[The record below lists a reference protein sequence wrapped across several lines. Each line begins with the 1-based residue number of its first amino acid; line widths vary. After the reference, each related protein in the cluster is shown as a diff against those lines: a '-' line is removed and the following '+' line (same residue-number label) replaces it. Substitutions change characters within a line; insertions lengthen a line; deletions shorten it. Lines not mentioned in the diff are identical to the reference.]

1 MCLRMCISLV
11 AGEGFCTKKLESAGS
26 IYNQIKKDMDQEEV
40 MSLVAVL
47 AFMVKVDEEI
57 HISEKKTFRII
68 CNRFGLKSV
77 DLNQILVNPLSLR
90 HQLQDIH
97 TQDAKTLLVNL
108 LALISAKD
116 GIICHSEE
124 HSLLKIMEI
133 LGESIS
139 DYPFFDQQ
147 GMLNIDKVLNYEMQ
161 FLAKLPPIDPI

>member
-1 MCLRMCISLV
+1 MCISLV
-11 AGEGFCTKKLESAGS
+11 VGEGFYTKKLEPAGS
-26 IYNQIKKDMDQEEV
+26 LYNQINKDIDQEEV

-57 HISEKKTFRII
+57 HISEKETFRII
-68 CNRFGLKSV
+68 CNRFDLKSV

-124 HSLLKIMEI
+124 HSLLKIMGNTYYSLENF
-133 LGESIS
+133 ER
-139 DYPFFDQQ
+139 
-147 GMLNIDKVLNYEMQ
+147 
-161 FLAKLPPIDPI
+161 

>member
-1 MCLRMCISLV
+1 
-11 AGEGFCTKKLESAGS
+11 
-26 IYNQIKKDMDQEEV
+26 
-40 MSLVAVL
+40 
-47 AFMVKVDEEI
+47 
-57 HISEKKTFRII
+57 KTFRII

>member
-1 MCLRMCISLV
+1 MCISLV
-11 AGEGFCTKKLESAGS
+11 VGEGFYTKKLEPAGS
-26 IYNQIKKDMDQEEV
+26 LYNQINKDIDQEEV

-57 HISEKKTFRII
+57 HFSEKKTFRII

-124 HSLLKIMEI
+124 HSLLKIMGNTYYSLENF
-133 LGESIS
+133 ER
-139 DYPFFDQQ
+139 
-147 GMLNIDKVLNYEMQ
+147 
-161 FLAKLPPIDPI
+161 

>member
-1 MCLRMCISLV
+1 MCISLV

-26 IYNQIKKDMDQEEV
+26 IYNQIKKDMDKEEV
-40 MSLVAVL
+40 MSLVSVL
-47 AFMVKVDEEI
+47 AFMIKVDEEI

-116 GIICHSEE
+116 GIICHSK

>member
-1 MCLRMCISLV
+1 MCISLV
-11 AGEGFCTKKLESAGS
+11 VGEGFYTKKLEPAGS
-26 IYNQIKKDMDQEEV
+26 LYNQINKDIDQEEV

-57 HISEKKTFRII
+57 HISEKETFRII
-68 CNRFGLKSV
+68 CNRFDLKSV

-90 HQLQDIH
+90 HLLQDIH

-124 HSLLKIMEI
+124 HSLLKIMGNTYYSLENF
-133 LGESIS
+133 ER
-139 DYPFFDQQ
+139 
-147 GMLNIDKVLNYEMQ
+147 
-161 FLAKLPPIDPI
+161 

>member
-1 MCLRMCISLV
+1 MCISLV
-11 AGEGFCTKKLESAGS
+11 VGEGFYTKKLEPAGS
-26 IYNQIKKDMDQEEV
+26 LYNQINKDIDQEEV

-57 HISEKKTFRII
+57 HFSEKKTFRII

-90 HQLQDIH
+90 HLLQDIH

-124 HSLLKIMEI
+124 HSLLKIMGNTYYSLENF
-133 LGESIS
+133 ER
-139 DYPFFDQQ
+139 
-147 GMLNIDKVLNYEMQ
+147 
-161 FLAKLPPIDPI
+161 

>member
-1 MCLRMCISLV
+1 MCISLV
-11 AGEGFCTKKLESAGS
+11 VGEGFYTKKLEPAGS
-26 IYNQIKKDMDQEEV
+26 LYNQINKDIDQEEV

-90 HQLQDIH
+90 HLLQDIH

-124 HSLLKIMEI
+124 HSLLKIMGNTYYSLENF
-133 LGESIS
+133 ER
-139 DYPFFDQQ
+139 
-147 GMLNIDKVLNYEMQ
+147 
-161 FLAKLPPIDPI
+161 

>member
-1 MCLRMCISLV
+1 
-11 AGEGFCTKKLESAGS
+11 
-26 IYNQIKKDMDQEEV
+26 MDQEEV

-57 HISEKKTFRII
+57 HISEKETFRII
-68 CNRFGLKSV
+68 CNRFDLKSV

-90 HQLQDIH
+90 HLLQDIH

-124 HSLLKIMEI
+124 HSLLKIMGNTYYSLENF
-133 LGESIS
+133 ER
-139 DYPFFDQQ
+139 
-147 GMLNIDKVLNYEMQ
+147 
-161 FLAKLPPIDPI
+161 

>member
-57 HISEKKTFRII
+57 HISKKKTFRII

-90 HQLQDIH
+90 HLLQDIH
-97 TQDAKTLLVNL
+97 THDAKTVLVNL

-139 DYPFFDQQ
+139 DYPFS
-147 GMLNIDKVLNYEMQ
+147 ISK
-161 FLAKLPPIDPI
+161 AC